1 MSEHLFIFGA
11 PRSGTTFLASLLKET
26 PFGAPFETQFIIK
39 YFHRLANYG
48 DLNIVENLSRLV
60 ADVSQE
66 RAVMQWG
73 VKLDAAAILSEMGG
87 QFDYARFVDIVCGDA
102 ARLMGSVYWGD
113 KTPAY
118 LQEPEVIIDLFPDAK
133 FLYIIRD
140 GRDVALSLLEKIW
153 GPGNT
158 YACAEYWD
166 RLNSPN
172 TSLQKLQEEG
182 KLFVLRYEDLLDD
195 CSKLARKIYDF
206 VGYEADDVLIE
217 KHAANVI
224 PGNYDKWRIKMSRNQ
239 VKVFESVAGETLER
253 FGYECVYGTGEIGF
267 FRRSIYRL
275 HNLYLRCWHLFVINV
290 VDGIKIRFFGKQPFA
305 D

>member
-1 MSEHLFIFGA
+1 MSNHLFIFGA

-39 YFHRLANYG
+39 YFHRLASYG
-48 DLNIVENLSRLV
+48 DLNVVDNLSSLV
-60 ADVSQE
+60 ADISKE
-66 RAVMQWG
+66 RAVLQWG
-73 VKLDAAAILSEMGG
+73 IALDAAGLLQKMGG
-87 QFDYARFVDIVCGDA
+87 KFDYARFVDIICGDA
-102 ARLMGSVYWGD
+102 ARSMGSIHWGD

-118 LQEPEVIIDLFPDAK
+118 LQEPEVIIDLFPEAK

-158 YACAEYWD
+158 YACAEYWHH
-166 RLNSPN
+166 LNAPN
-172 TSLQKLQEEG
+172 ARLQKMQAEG

-195 CSKLARKIYDF
+195 CANVVRQIYGF
-206 VGYEADDVLIE
+206 VGHEADDDSIE
-217 KHAANVI
+217 RHAATVI
-224 PGNYDKWRIKMSRNQ
+224 PGNYDKWRTKMSPKQ
-239 VKVFESVAGETLER
+239 IKVFESVAGETLER
-253 FGYECVYGTGEIGF
+253 LGYDCIYGQCDIGF
-267 FRRSIYRL
+267 IQRSFYRL

-305 D
+305 E